1 MDWFLYDRN
10 LRHERVNMSTVK
22 LSYTYMK
29 DMAPMISS
37 RNRQGLRPAVNIYD
51 CRRRD
56 RKNFLLD
63 NKCKT
68 PQLYIGRMCQII

>member
-1 MDWFLYDRN
+1 
-10 LRHERVNMSTVK
+10 
-22 LSYTYMK
+22 MK

-63 NKCKT
+63 NKWKT